1 MDKKLFVWLSDPC
14 VARNGRELK
23 TGKTYKIA
31 DFTPRIVEQWVKTKH
46 ADYASSAAKKSN
58 EEKS

>member
-23 TGKTYKIA
+23 KGKTYKIA
-31 DFTPRIVEQWVKTKH
+31 DFKPEVVEQWVKTKF
-46 ADYASSAAKKSN
+46 AEYTSSAAVKSK
-58 EEKS
+58 EEKA